1 MIDVYY
7 DKCSQ
12 SILRPIPMS
21 IMPAHNS
28 ARRLIRLPQYVPNK
42 QPIMVNRKETIP
54 MMVMGQIIEDQPF
67 IPMKANEMPIANA
80 SMLVATA
87 IVRMTGR
94 LVGSKW

>member
-1 MIDVYY
+1 
-7 DKCSQ
+7 
-12 SILRPIPMS
+12 
-21 IMPAHNS
+21 
-28 ARRLIRLPQYVPNK
+28 
-42 QPIMVNRKETIP
+42 MVNRKDTIP